1 MMMLLELSVKLAG
14 KWKKGGGKVGRL
26 LIVPS
31 AAKTKAAA
39 ARIAIECQLGGADD
53 GGSGGSA
60 P

>member
-1 MMMLLELSVKLAG
+1 M
-14 KWKKGGGKVGRL
+14 GRL

-31 AAKTKAAA
+31 AAKTKAAAA